1 MDVARNGIWDYK
13 EEEEK
18 ISAIGDDN
26 KQGNYVP
33 VSDQES
39 FTYYLLLILVRA

>member
-13 EEEEK
+13 EEEEEK
-18 ISAIGDDN
+18 ISSIGD
-26 KQGNYVP
+26 GNYVP

-39 FTYYLLLILVRA
+39 FTCCFLLILIRV